1 MVASV
6 VVDLKIAAGGGQ
18 RWCWGGA
25 DGGGV
30 GRLGFGGGLLQSSL
44 FLFVGFELERK
55 LKSDFEFFF

>member
-1 MVASV
+1 MRERERGGKREYFAEMVASV

-30 GRLGFGGGLLQSSL
+30 GRLGFGGGLL
-44 FLFVGFELERK
+44 
-55 LKSDFEFFF
+55 